1 MWMGPVCIS
10 CVVIHSSSSSSS
22 SSFPSLH
29 HALQTGSSEQAMREF
44 KAYLET
50 RGAVLAHSTEF
61 ATYCALPYIPDPS
74 QHPSF
79 KTLFTVSNQWP
90 ITLQYRQL
98 TFFKTLF
105 TVSDQWPIT
114 LQYRQLTFFKT
125 LFTVSNQWPI
135 TLQYRQLTN
144 QIKDC
149 PIRNNQSDSSID
161 WQI

>member
-1 MWMGPVCIS
+1 MRERREGGREGGRMKEGKELERERKRRVDCICVITRMGQCASAVDQSPN
-10 CVVIHSSSSSSS
+10 
-22 SSFPSLH
+22 FFLPLLPPPSPPPPPPPLH

-98 TFFKTLF
+98 
-105 TVSDQWPIT
+105 
-114 LQYRQLTFFKT
+114 
-125 LFTVSNQWPI
+125 
-135 TLQYRQLTN
+135 LTN
-144 QIKDC
+144 HC
-149 PIRNNQSDSSID
+149 PIRNG
-161 WQI
+161 

>member
-1 MWMGPVCIS
+1 MWMGPVCI
-10 CVVIHSSSSSSS
+10 HSS
-22 SSFPSLH
+22 PH

-98 TFFKTLF
+98 TSFKTLF

-114 LQYRQLTFFKT
+114 LQYR
-125 LFTVSNQWPI
+125 NQV
-135 TLQYRQLTN
+135 T
-144 QIKDC
+144 DC
-149 PIRNNQSDSSID
+149 PIRNNQSDSSKSGKFKYDQSNCSTKKPAFFCRIPG
-161 WQI
+161 QQS

>member
-1 MWMGPVCIS
+1 MGNKGKKRVREKGGQSVYVDGPSV
-10 CVVIHSSSSSSS
+10 HS
-22 SSFPSLH
+22 FLPH

-98 TFFKTLF
+98 TSFKTLF

-114 LQYRQLTFFKT
+114 LQYR
-125 LFTVSNQWPI
+125 N
-135 TLQYRQLTN
+135 
-144 QIKDC
+144 
-149 PIRNNQSDSSID
+149 
-161 WQI
+161 